1 MPYDFFV
8 LPAAVFVLGNSLLFP
23 KTHKRID
30 SLKRGARDGMKLM
43 IGLVPVFIAAA
54 FLEGFITRYSTMPK
68 GISISILVSSAS
80 FIIWYF
86 IIWPIKVQKKAD
98 S

>member
-1 MPYDFFV
+1 
-8 LPAAVFVLGNSLLFP
+8 
-23 KTHKRID
+23 
-30 SLKRGARDGMKLM
+30 MKLM

-68 GISISILVSSAS
+68 GISITILLSSLA

-86 IIWPIKVQKKAD
+86 IIWPVKVQKKMQKMAAPAGKL
-98 S
+98 